1 MVLLDNCFLWPM
13 AAVHD
18 PRFELLPSVPQHEKP
33 HGWKPIL
40 QKWQCYICCWWPFF
54 GGNRMKAASPMGSK
68 HYKSDG
74 RHCWTAKGTKLQNK
88 PHLVPFNVRASWSA
102 DKLFCWP
109 SYMAFQWK
117 VLNWWHQQRKP
128 FSSYDCNLLEFRCVQ
143 CLNIGNLLFLLNLEQ
158 PSSLASPSN
167 LCQHKQW
174 TLNDEGGVNRPSC
187 SPGFRNHIFH
197 QTSSWRPN
205 LRDFQ

>member
-128 FSSYDCNLLEFRCVQ
+128 FSSYDCNLLEFRCPMFKHWESIISTEFGAAFKPCQ
-143 CLNIGNLLFLLNLEQ
+143 SIQ
-158 PSSLASPSN
+158 PVPA
-167 LCQHKQW
+167 
-174 TLNDEGGVNRPSC
+174 
-187 SPGFRNHIFH
+187 
-197 QTSSWRPN
+197 QTMDIKWR
-205 LRDFQ
+205 RWG